1 MLQTTKGGS
10 ASLSA
15 QYKID
20 SLQTLEAGYSYW
32 NGSWPQ
38 SGGYLIDIPM
48 PDQYQEYRQK
58 TQQSGKFNFSEWVLN
73 YQKKFNKE
81 GQELQIIGRHLPLLM
96 VLIIL
101 LNNTNL
107 MANLLLRN
115 RDPIIVRKRSGVFRL
130 TIHTRLDRK
139 ARYR

>member
-20 SLQTLEAGYSYW
+20 SLQTLEASYSYW

-38 SGGYLIDIPM
+38 NGGLFNRYTSA
-48 PDQYQEYRQK
+48 DQYQEYRQK

-81 GQELQIIGRHLPLLM
+81 GQELQIIGQASSAAD
-96 VLIIL
+96 I
-101 LNNTNL
+101 
-107 MANLLLRN
+107 
-115 RDPIIVRKRSGVFRL
+115 L
-130 TIHTRLDRK
+130 TI
-139 ARYR
+139 